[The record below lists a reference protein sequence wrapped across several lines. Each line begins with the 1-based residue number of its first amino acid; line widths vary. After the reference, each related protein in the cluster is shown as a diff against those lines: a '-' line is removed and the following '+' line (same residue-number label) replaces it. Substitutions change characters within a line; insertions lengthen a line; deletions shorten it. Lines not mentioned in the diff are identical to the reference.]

1 MQNIQRRIEDSI
13 REMLP
18 PSALMVNIGA
28 GLEEFHLYDITCLFS
43 VLTGEAG
50 RMVWPSAP

>member
-1 MQNIQRRIEDSI
+1 
-13 REMLP
+13 MLP

-28 GLEEFHLYDITCLFS
+28 GLEEFHLYDLTYLFS

-50 RMVWPSAP
+50 RMAWPSAP